1 MTEEYIE
8 EHPLAD
14 EWFQKTFD
22 EIEEL
27 LVKRVNEGIEEG
39 VPVHLVALASVAIFI
54 GLLTKMAHHSGLD
67 HDRSNAWSVRRA
79 SPSPTPASTN
89 STK

>member
-67 HDRSNAWSVRRA
+67 HDKVERMVRQARITITNASV
-79 SPSPTPASTN
+79 N
-89 STK
+89 